1 MSSSGSTCWFITED
15 VTEEAKEG
23 VKEEAKEG
31 VKRTRWDAIL
41 RPTTCWCKDVCLLK
55 ILKLRN
61 SWFEKQLEKVRK
73 LKGKAFKEGM
83 ADIHAM
89 KANTYDGDNEDLIE
103 LLELNA
109 KNHRRRSI

>member
-1 MSSSGSTCWFITED
+1 M
-15 VTEEAKEG
+15 
-23 VKEEAKEG
+23 
-31 VKRTRWDAIL
+31 
-41 RPTTCWCKDVCLLK
+41 
-55 ILKLRN
+55 
-61 SWFEKQLEKVRK
+61 RK